1 MALGSLFFQGTV
13 AYRIDDMPSNP
24 FHDLYLSEAISEE
37 ALVEIFSPIIVELA
51 GAVFEPGNV
60 IIKGLQGTGKTML
73 LNLLRPES
81 RIAYRKARVKFPVP
95 KEQAKFIG
103 AGVNLR
109 KCGALEFAQ
118 HLQVNSDER
127 QIQELE
133 LLFADFINYWIVSD
147 VLATIL
153 KFADAA
159 DDSLCDELGLSLD
172 PGKLKIFAETFSL
185 DHCWFGAHSK
195 ASSIHEFQVSLAN
208 RIGWYRR
215 FLNLNIDELP
225 SEILGSKTV
234 IGDPILKMAETL
246 RNSGVIDE
254 STKVFVRIDQYEQLT
269 TLNVAGTKYGEA
281 CQQLIHK
288 AIGARDG
295 RVSYRIGTRSHG
307 WPSRP
312 TIYRTTD
319 TLELKRDFSFLDM
332 DELFRRREN
341 ARTWKFPDF
350 ARDIFARRLRAA
362 AFHSHDT
369 LKKSSLSDALGDSP
383 KPQERAIKYVSTSSG
398 IDIIQREM
406 LKIEDLPSNWK
417 QYIERLST
425 KDALA
430 SWLACAWVRQK
441 SAGPRKKNSGLADPP
456 AGDDKPWK
464 PYWYKERVPH
474 ALMQLASENRQALAW
489 SGEDEILNLSGGQ
502 ILVFLFLLQHVWDA
516 WLRDSR
522 GMTDAL
528 VFPISPDVQSQ
539 GVIEASQEWKTKQ
552 IEGPNA
558 RQRRVFVDAVG
569 RHLYRRLITDKT
581 MSYPGANG
589 FSLRVDDLEKDAQ
602 LSAFLCQAVGYGD
615 LYEAPHTSKN
625 PGEKR
630 TKYYLAPILSPVFR
644 IPSVH
649 TKEPEYINIG
659 QANKWLSG
667 GDAKASEVTTAA
679 SPLQSSL
686 FGDDAE

>member
-1 MALGSLFFQGTV
+1 M
-13 AYRIDDMPSNP
+13 MPSNP

-37 ALVEIFSPIIVELA
+37 ALVEIFSPIIVKLA

-60 IIKGLQGTGKTML
+60 IVRGLQGSGKTML

-81 RIAYRKARVKFPVP
+81 RIAYKKARIEFPVP

-118 HLQVNSDER
+118 HLQAGSDER
-127 QIQELE
+127 QTQELE
-133 LLFADFINYWIVSD
+133 LLFADFINYWVVSD

-153 KFADAA
+153 KFSDAA
-159 DDSLCDELGLSLD
+159 DQSLCAELGISLD
-172 PGKLKIFAETFSL
+172 AGRLKAFAEAFSV
-185 DHCWFGAHSK
+185 DDCWFGVHQK
-195 ASSIHEFQVSLAN
+195 AYSIQELQSSLAG

-215 FLNLNIDELP
+215 FLNLNIDVLP
-225 SEILGSKTV
+225 DEILRSKTV
-234 IGDPILKMAETL
+234 IGDPILKVAEAL
-246 RNSGVIDE
+246 RHSGVISD

-281 CQQLIHK
+281 CQRLIHK

-307 WPSRP
+307 WPARP

-369 LKKSSLSDALGDSP
+369 LKKSSLADALGDSP
-383 KPQERAIKYVSTSSG
+383 KPLERVAKYVSASSG
-398 IDIIQREM
+398 GDIIQRE
-406 LKIEDLPSNWK
+406 LSGIENIDPAWK
-417 QYIERLST
+417 EYIQQVAKGDILT
-425 KDALA
+425 A
-430 SWLACAWVRQK
+430 WLACAWVRQK
-441 SAGPRKKNSGLADPP
+441 SAGPRKKDVRLARPP
-456 AGDDKPWK
+456 EGDEKPWK

-474 ALMQLASENRQALAW
+474 ALMQLASANRQALAW

-502 ILVFLFLLQHVWDA
+502 ILVFLFLLQHIWDA
-516 WLRDSR
+516 WLRDNR
-522 GMTDAL
+522 GSVTESL
-528 VFPISPDVQSQ
+528 ELPVPSDVQSQ
-539 GVIEASQEWKTKQ
+539 GVVEASQEWKAKQ
-552 IEGPNA
+552 IEGLNA

-569 RHLYRRLITDKT
+569 RHLYRRLIMDKA

-589 FSLRVDDLEKDAQ
+589 FSLRVDDLEKDAR
-602 LSAFLCQAVGYGD
+602 LVSFLCQAVGYGD

-649 TKEPEYINIG
+649 TKEPEYINIA

-667 GDAKASEVTTAA
+667 GDDQPSEIVTTSV
-679 SPLQSSL
+679 SPRQGSL
-686 FGDDAE
+686 FGNEA

>member
-1 MALGSLFFQGTV
+1 MS
-13 AYRIDDMPSNP
+13 SNP

-37 ALVEIFSPIIVELA
+37 ALVEIFSPIIVDLA

-60 IIKGLQGTGKTML
+60 IVRGLQGSGKTML

-81 RIAYRKARVKFPVP
+81 RIAYKKAKIKFPVP

-118 HLQVNSDER
+118 HLQTGLDER
-127 QIQELE
+127 QVQELE

-153 KFADAA
+153 KFVEAA
-159 DDSLCDELGLSLD
+159 DESLCADIGISLD
-172 PGKLKIFAETFSL
+172 PSKLKAFSEKFSV
-185 DHCWFGAHSK
+185 DECWFGVHSK
-195 ASSIHEFQVSLAN
+195 ASSIQELQASFAE

-215 FLNLNIDELP
+215 FLNLNIDALP
-225 SEILGSKTV
+225 DKILSSKTV
-234 IGDPILKMAETL
+234 IGDPILKVAEAL
-246 RNSGVIDE
+246 RSCGVISE
-254 STKVFVRIDQYEQLT
+254 STKVFIRIDQYEQLT
-269 TLNVAGTKYGEA
+269 TLNVSDTTYGDA
-281 CQQLIHK
+281 CQRLIHK

-312 TIYRTTD
+312 IIYRTTD
-319 TLELKRDFSFLDM
+319 SLELKRDFSFLDM

-362 AFHSHDT
+362 AFHSHDI
-369 LKKSSLSDALGDSP
+369 LKKISLAAALGDSP
-383 KPQERAIKYVSTSSG
+383 KPQERVAKYVSAVSGEDIIRRELSG
-398 IDIIQREM
+398 IEHLND
-406 LKIEDLPSNWK
+406 KWK
-417 QYIERLST
+417 EYIESLA
-425 KDALA
+425 KEDVLA
-430 SWLACAWVRQK
+430 SWLSCAWVRQK
-441 SAGPRKKNSGLADPP
+441 SYRLKSGSALSDPP
-456 AGDDKPWK
+456 SGDEKPWK

-474 ALMQLASENRQALAW
+474 ALMQVASANRQALAW

-502 ILVFLFLLQHVWDA
+502 ILVFLFLLQHIWDA
-516 WLRDSR
+516 WLRDNR
-522 GMTDAL
+522 GSSTDAL
-528 VFPISPDVQSQ
+528 DFPIPPDVQSQ
-539 GVIEASQEWKTKQ
+539 GVVEASHEWKEKQ

-569 RHLYRRLITDKT
+569 RHLYRRLIMDKT

-589 FSLRVDDLEKDAQ
+589 FSLRTDDLEKDAR
-602 LSAFLCQAVGYGD
+602 LKAFLCQAVGYGD
-615 LYEAPHTSKN
+615 LYEMPHTSKN

-649 TKEPEYINIG
+649 TKEPEYINVG

-667 GDAKASEVTTAA
+667 NDIQPAESANTHS
-679 SPLQSSL
+679 SPLQGSL
-686 FGDDAE
+686 FGNDA

>member
-1 MALGSLFFQGTV
+1 
-13 AYRIDDMPSNP
+13 MPLNP

-37 ALVEIFSPIIVELA
+37 ALVEIFSPIIVDLA

-60 IIKGLQGTGKTML
+60 IVRGLQGTGKTML

-81 RIAYRKARVKFPVP
+81 RIAYKKAKVKFPIP
-95 KEQAKFIG
+95 KERAKFIG

-118 HLQVNSDER
+118 HLQMDSDER
-127 QIQELE
+127 QVQELE
-133 LLFADFINYWIVSD
+133 LLFADFINYWVVSD
-147 VLATIL
+147 IIATLL
-153 KFADAA
+153 KFMDAA
-159 DDSLCDELGLSLD
+159 DEVLLNDVGLSLD
-172 PGKLKIFAETFSL
+172 PNKIRVFAESFST
-185 DHCWFGAHSK
+185 DDCWFGVLPQSTNLQELQA
-195 ASSIHEFQVSLAN
+195 SLAG

-215 FLNLNIDELP
+215 FLNLNISSLP
-225 SEILGSKTV
+225 EEILRSKTV
-234 IGDPILKMAETL
+234 IGDPILKVAEAL

-269 TLNVAGTKYGEA
+269 TLNVAGTRYGDA

-332 DELFRRREN
+332 DEVFRRREN
-341 ARTWKFPDF
+341 SRTWQFPTF

-362 AFHSHDT
+362 EFHSNET
-369 LKKSSLSDALGDSP
+369 LKKISLADALGETP
-383 KPQERAIKYVSTSSG
+383 KPQERAAKYVSTSSAV
-398 IDIIQREM
+398 DIIKREIDG
-406 LKIEDLPSNWK
+406 LANIDSKWK
-417 QYIERLST
+417 EYIEGLSRT
-425 KDALA
+425 DILSA
-430 SWLACAWVRQK
+430 WLSCAWLRQK
-441 SAGPRKKNSGLADPP
+441 AGAAKRKVGDAIVAPP
-456 AGDDKPWK
+456 VGDERPWK

-474 ALMQLASENRQALAW
+474 ALMQIASANRQALAW

-502 ILVFLFLLQHVWDA
+502 ILVFLFLMQHIWDA
-516 WLRDSR
+516 WLRDNR
-522 GMTDAL
+522 GTEGSVL
-528 VFPISPDVQSQ
+528 QFPIPLDIQSQ
-539 GVIEASQEWKTKQ
+539 GVMEASQEWNRKQ

-558 RQRRVFVDAVG
+558 RQRRIFVDAVG
-569 RHLYRRLITDKT
+569 RHLYKKLMADKT

-589 FSLRVDDLEKDAQ
+589 FSLRVDDLEKDDR
-602 LSAFLCQAVGYGD
+602 LSEFLRQAVGYGD

-630 TKYYLAPILSPVFR
+630 VKYYLAPILSPIFR

-649 TKEPEYINIG
+649 TKEPEYSNIS

-667 GDAKASEVTTAA
+667 GDTSNAA
-679 SPLQSSL
+679 LTETPSPMQSSL
-686 FGDDAE
+686 FGSESDD

>member
-1 MALGSLFFQGTV
+1 ML
-13 AYRIDDMPSNP
+13 SNP

-60 IIKGLQGTGKTML
+60 IVKGLQGTGKTML

-81 RIAYRKARVKFPVP
+81 RIAYKKARIKFPIP

-118 HLQVNSDER
+118 HLQAGLDER

-133 LLFADFINYWIVSD
+133 LLFADFINYWVVSD
-147 VLATIL
+147 ILATIL
-153 KFADAA
+153 KFSDAG
-159 DDSLCDELGLSLD
+159 DESLCADIGISLEAA
-172 PGKLKIFAETFSL
+172 KLKAFAENFST
-185 DHCWFGAHSK
+185 DDCWFGVHPK
-195 ASSIHEFQVSLAN
+195 ASSIHELQASLAS

-215 FLNLNIDELP
+215 FLNLNIVALP
-225 SEILGSKTV
+225 NEILGSKTV
-234 IGDPILKMAETL
+234 IGDPILKVAEAL
-246 RNSGVIDE
+246 RSSGVISD

-307 WPSRP
+307 WPARP

-319 TLELKRDFSFLDM
+319 SLELKRDFSFLDM

-362 AFHSHDT
+362 AFHSHDAQ
-369 LKKSSLSDALGDSP
+369 KKNSLADALGDSP
-383 KPQERAIKYVSTSSG
+383 RPQERVAKYVSTSSG
-398 IDIIQREM
+398 LDIIQREISG
-406 LKIEDLPSNWK
+406 IENLNASWK
-417 QYIERLST
+417 GYIERLAKQDVLS
-425 KDALA
+425 

-441 SAGPRKKNSGLADPP
+441 SAGSRKKGGELAGPP
-456 AGDDKPWK
+456 PEDEKPWK

-474 ALMQLASENRQALAW
+474 ALMQLASANRQALAW

-502 ILVFLFLLQHVWDA
+502 ILVFLFLLQHIWDA
-516 WLRDSR
+516 WLRDNR
-522 GMTDAL
+522 GSATEVL
-528 VFPISPDVQSQ
+528 EFPIPSDVQSQ
-539 GVIEASQEWKTKQ
+539 GVVEASQEWKTKQ

-569 RHLYRRLITDKT
+569 RHLYRRLILDKA

-589 FSLRVDDLEKDAQ
+589 FSLRVDDLEKDVR
-602 LSAFLCQAVGYGD
+602 LVAFLCQAVGYGD

-630 TKYYLAPILSPVFR
+630 RKYYLAPILSPVFR

-649 TKEPEYINIG
+649 TKEPEYINAG
-659 QANKWLSG
+659 QANKWLLG
-667 GDAKASEVTTAA
+667 GEAESLGDVLSVV
-679 SPLQSSL
+679 SPLQGSL
-686 FGDDAE
+686 FGDEADD